1 MFIILQKQSR
11 PRTVLMCMHLGTS
24 IWSLQPYRVTS
35 PEIQHHRPREVV
47 PAAIDMLV
55 KRYFVVQHEVQI
67 GRGGSCRL
75 VHGPGKQVCSG
86 HLAGENPRSPV
97 VGPTIVHQHVTEYQF
112 SVLHGSVL
120 ARQ

>member
-1 MFIILQKQSR
+1 MLITLQKQSI

-24 IWSLQPYRVTS
+24 IWSLQPYRVAS
-35 PEIQHHRPREVV
+35 PEVQHHRPREVV
-47 PAAIDMLV
+47 PGAIDVLV

-75 VHGPGKQVCSG
+75 VHGPGKQISSG
-86 HLAGENPRSPV
+86 YLAGKCPRFPV
-97 VGPTIVHQHVTEYQF
+97 VGPTIVHQHVTEYEF
-112 SVLHGSVL
+112 SVLHCGVL